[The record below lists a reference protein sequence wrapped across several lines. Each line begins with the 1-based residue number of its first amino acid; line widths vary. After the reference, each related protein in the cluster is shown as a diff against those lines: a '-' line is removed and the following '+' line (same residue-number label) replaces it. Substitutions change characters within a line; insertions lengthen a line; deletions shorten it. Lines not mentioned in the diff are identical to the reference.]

1 MAISDN
7 QKTDFLW
14 KKVIYGVTNTSA
26 VGGKQGYEETIGSP
40 QTVFSNSILAENV
53 PVPAP
58 NATGSVVQYYGTASA
73 IRMTADPTVAGNR
86 AWLATGTFNNLSS
99 RLTNFVPPS
108 IDAGYLV
115 EVYKN
120 DPTVAGNKL
129 LAGVNN
135 QEWVFDYQAG
145 VLNFVNNV
153 PAGITSL
160 WLVAHRYVG
169 KTGIGG
175 AGVNIT
181 ETAQTYS
188 GSAVTS
194 GSYAFVDFFSKVPQ
208 SGTVTVE
215 FNGQRMEANQWSTSG
230 RDLNIIVDE
239 LPFPLED
246 GDIISARYAWID

>member
-40 QTVFSNSILAENV
+40 QAVFSNSIMAENV
-53 PVPAP
+53 PTPAP
-58 NATGSVVQYYGTASA
+58 NATGSVVQYFGKSNAL
-73 IRMTADPTVAGNR
+73 RMTADPTVAGNR
-86 AWLATGTFNNLSS
+86 AWLATETFNSLSS
-99 RLTNFVPPS
+99 RLTNWVPPS
-108 IDAGYLV
+108 IDPGYLV

-160 WLVAHRYVG
+160 WLVAHRYIG
-169 KTGIGG
+169 KTGLGG

-181 ETAQTYS
+181 ESVQTYE
-188 GSAVTS
+188 GNDVTS
-194 GSYAFVDFFSKVPQ
+194 GSYTFLNFFAHEPQ
-208 SGTVTVE
+208 AGTVTVE
-215 FNGQRMEANQWSTSG
+215 FNGQRMETNQWSVNG
-230 RDLNIIVDE
+230 RNLDVIVDQ
-239 LPFPLED
+239 LPFALEA
-246 GDIISARYAWID
+246 GDIVSARYAWAG